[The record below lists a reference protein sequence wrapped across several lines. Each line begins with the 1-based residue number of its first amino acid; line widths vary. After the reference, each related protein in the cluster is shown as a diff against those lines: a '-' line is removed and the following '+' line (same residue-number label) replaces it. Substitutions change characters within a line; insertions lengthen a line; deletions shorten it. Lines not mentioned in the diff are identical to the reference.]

1 MPYGSTHS
9 SHDLNLMAFI
19 SQVPLD
25 ELQAVNMLLAAIG
38 EAAVSS
44 LATATTVEVTQ
55 AKNLLSNTNRS
66 IQQKGWHFNTEWDV
80 TLSLDSDSYL
90 PLGSNIM
97 SVMVPGTLTTMRGRS
112 GSPFL
117 YDLDNNTFTFSGAIT
132 NAVTIT
138 LLDFVDTPQTFR
150 QYVTVRAARI
160 FQEEIIGQVSAESV
174 NRVEEAEAYAD
185 LLDDETDRAGYNV
198 GYSDI
203 DMYNIT
209 KKHRKTW

>member
-1 MPYGSTHS
+1 
-9 SHDLNLMAFI
+9 MAFI
-19 SQVPLD
+19 SQVPMT

-44 LATATTVEVTQ
+44 LETATTVEVTQ
-55 AKNLLSNTNRS
+55 AKNLLSNTNRA

-80 TLSLDSDSYL
+80 VMTLDSESL
-90 PLGSNIM
+90 VPVASNVLSIM
-97 SVMVPGTLTTMRGRS
+97 IPNKLTTLRGRE

-117 YDLDNNTFTFSGAIT
+117 YDLENNTFTFGSAPN

-138 LLDFVDTPQTFR
+138 LLDFVDTPHTFR

-160 FQEEIIGQVSAESV
+160 FQEEIIGQVSAEQV
-174 NRVEEAEAYAD
+174 NRIEESEAYAD

-203 DMYNIT
+203 EMYNIT
-209 KKHRKTW
+209 KRHRKLW

>member
-1 MPYGSTHS
+1 
-9 SHDLNLMAFI
+9 MAFI
-19 SQVPLD
+19 SQVPMT

-44 LATATTVEVTQ
+44 LETATTVEVTQ
-55 AKNLLSNTNRS
+55 AKNLLSNTNRA

-80 TLSLDSDSYL
+80 VMTLDLTSRV
-90 PLGSNIM
+90 PIASNVLSIM
-97 SVMVPGTLTTMRGRS
+97 IPNKLTTLRGRE

-117 YDLDNNTFTFSGAIT
+117 YDLENNTFTFGSAPN

-138 LLDFVDTPQTFR
+138 LLDFVDTPHTFR

-160 FQEEIIGQVSAESV
+160 FQEEIIGQVSAEQI
-174 NRVEEAEAYAD
+174 NRIEESEAYAD

-203 DMYNIT
+203 EMYNIT
-209 KKHRKTW
+209 KRHRKLW